1 MAVWLLSLAAA
12 IEAVT
17 GLALII
23 DPQVASR
30 LLLGAELAGAGI
42 AVARVAGIALLS
54 LGLVCWMS
62 RQDASK
68 TAVLAATLTYNLLVT
83 AYLIYLGL
91 GADLVGILLWPAIAI
106 HAVLT
111 LLFANVWFSDQRTKA
126 RASVV
131 S

>member
-1 MAVWLLSLAAA
+1 MAVWLLSLAAT

-30 LLLGAELAGAGI
+30 LLLGADLAGAGI

-62 RQDASK
+62 RQDSNK
-68 TAVLAATLTYNLLVT
+68 TAVLVAMLTYNLLVT
-83 AYLIYLGL
+83 TYLMYLGF
-91 GADLVGILLWPAIAI
+91 GSALVGILLWPAIAI

-111 LLFANVWFSDQRTKA
+111 LLVAYVWVNDQQSKA
-126 RASVV
+126 TTG
-131 S
+131 